1 MLHLLI
7 YSKFSRKEKPEIP
20 DKRVDKLVQ
29 KKREENIKKNATA
42 GTARLTQNALH
53 GLTYCPGRQ
62 FEYFTMRCCSDKS

>member
-29 KKREENIKKNATA
+29 KKEKKIS
-42 GTARLTQNALH
+42 RKTQLPER
-53 GLTYCPGRQ
+53 PG
-62 FEYFTMRCCSDKS
+62 